1 MIGRDAYRD
10 IALELRE
17 NGVLVATLNRPERRN
32 AVGHRMA
39 HELMMLPRD
48 VNAEPRVKALILTG
62 AGESFC
68 AGGDFGGD
76 VDDLGEVPGG
86 YLNTMYLSRITI
98 DHWLDCEKPVISAVN
113 GHAFGL
119 GATLAL
125 IADVVFASEGAAFA
139 DSHVKMGLSAGDGG
153 TLLWPLLLGP
163 SRAKYY
169 LMTGRRLSAA
179 EAERLGLVQFVVP
192 ADQLMPR
199 AIELADE
206 LVAGPLRAISASK
219 MPVNQWMK
227 FVSNVVL
234 PAALATEEVCLHT
247 EDFKEAVAAF
257 REKRKPRFQGR

>member
-1 MIGRDAYRD
+1 MLGRDAYRE

-17 NGVLVATLNRPERRN
+17 NGVLIATLNRPEQRN

-39 HELMMLPRD
+39 HELATLPRD
-48 VNAEPRVKALILTG
+48 VNASPDVKVLVLTG

-68 AGGDFGGD
+68 AGGDFGRD
-76 VDDLGEVPGG
+76 VNDLGEVPG
-86 YLNTMYLSRITI
+86 YLNTMYPSRITV
-98 DHWLDCEKPVISAVN
+98 DNWLDCEKPVISAVN

-125 IADVVFASEGAAFA
+125 LADVVFAVRGAVFC

-153 TLLWPLLLGP
+153 TLLWPLLMGP

-169 LMTGRRLSAA
+169 LMTGRRLPAE
-179 EAERLGLVQFVVP
+179 EAERLGLVQFVVG
-192 ADQLMPR
+192 ADELMSR
-199 AIELADE
+199 VLELADE
-206 LVAGPLRAISASK
+206 LAAGPLRAISASK

-234 PAALATEEVCLHT
+234 PAALSMEEVCLHT

-257 REKRKPRFQGR
+257 QEKRKPRFQGR